1 MPEHF
6 FKYDRL
12 EEMNERDDF
21 NLNSHV
27 ATAFQDCADRVCF
40 ETNLFAKI
48 EGRPQVVRL
57 PFRVDESS
65 LDYAVQH
72 YSFPE
77 LAVQLSLESYFCTVY
92 SVTLQS
98 AERRMLPRR
107 SGNVRFIG
115 MGNPRDKC
123 PPRFPNGDPASTA
136 AAFRAARSAA
146 QEQLNRLMEQFQMRE
161 NRRRQNE
168 DPLCKNREDQMK
180 EQRERTRQTNEDDD
194 PNRGHRDTIP
204 MAIDDSDL

>member
-1 MPEHF
+1 M
-6 FKYDRL
+6 
-12 EEMNERDDF
+12 
-21 NLNSHV
+21 
-27 ATAFQDCADRVCF
+27 
-40 ETNLFAKI
+40 
-48 EGRPQVVRL
+48 
-57 PFRVDESS
+57 
-65 LDYAVQH
+65 
-72 YSFPE
+72 
-77 LAVQLSLESYFCTVY
+77 
-92 SVTLQS
+92 
-98 AERRMLPRR
+98 
-107 SGNVRFIG
+107 RFIG

-180 EQRERTRQTNEDDD
+180 EQRERTRQTNEDEDDD